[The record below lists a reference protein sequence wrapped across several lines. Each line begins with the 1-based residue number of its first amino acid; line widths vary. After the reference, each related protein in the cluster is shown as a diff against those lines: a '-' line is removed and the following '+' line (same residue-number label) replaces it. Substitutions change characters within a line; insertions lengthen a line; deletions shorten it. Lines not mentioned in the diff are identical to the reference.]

1 MSANER
7 REKILSDIC
16 IRRNESIANL
26 MHEYGVSRSTIIRDI
41 QSLSVSHPIYTIQG
55 NGGGIY
61 VTDGYRLGKQYLK
74 SEQQNLLEELL
85 PTLDCEQAKIMA
97 SILKSFAFPKNK

>member
-7 REKILSDIC
+7 REKILNDIC
-16 IRRNESIANL
+16 VRRNESIANL

-61 VTDGYRLGKQYLK
+61 VADGYRLCKQYLK
-74 SEQQNLLEELL
+74 SDQQNLLEELL
-85 PTLDCEQAKIMA
+85 PSLNDEQAVVMA
-97 SILKSFAFPKNK
+97 SILKTFAFPKK